1 MEQNKKEGFY
11 DDGFQGILRKDLK
24 KKLEK
29 KSGVDIDT
37 ESISQKATEVLK
49 KLDSTTNNI
58 VKEKTNNNK
67 GKMVKTPRT
76 NESVKTGEGTSN
88 ITNKQNTNNSVRN
101 NVQKQRKFN
110 NTKTRKDTNDNNI
123 VTSSKANS
131 NDKRTNSI
139 FEKGKLKIIPLGGL
153 QEIGKNLTIFEYE
166 KEIVIVDCGI
176 AFPEDDMLGVD
187 LVIPDITYLEK
198 NVDKIK
204 GIVVTHGHEDHIGAI
219 PYFLQKINVPIYAT
233 KLTMGLIENKLE
245 EHNLL
250 RDAKLHI
257 IKPKDRIK
265 FGSIEVEA
273 IKTTHS
279 IADSLAF
286 ALHTPVGTIVHTGDF
301 KIDYTPIDG
310 EVTDFARF
318 AELGREGVLLLMS
331 DSTNVERPGYTMSER
346 SVGLE
351 FDKIFMNS
359 NKRILVATFAS
370 NIHRMQQIINSAVK
384 FGRKVAPIGRSVLKV
399 IDVAKELGYI
409 TAPEDSLIDIDK
421 INLYNP
427 EQLVIITTGSQGESM
442 SALSRMSTGDHRK
455 VTITPE
461 DLVIFSSSPIPG
473 NEKSVGRVIDE
484 LQKLGAE
491 VIYNQLADVH
501 VSGHACQEEL
511 KMMITLTK
519 PKFFMPVHGEYRFL
533 IHHGEIAKLLGVNSD
548 NIFIMA
554 NGKTLEV
561 TSDSARIGAQV
572 QSGIVLVDGLGVGD
586 VGNIVIRDRQM
597 LSENGMIL
605 IVFSLESKTAKLLGG
620 PDIITRGFVY
630 VRESED
636 LVEEIKDFSKK
647 QILKLQNEGVTE
659 WSTIK
664 NTVRDSLCDFV
675 YKKTKR
681 NPMILPII
689 TEVNTQNIYKM

>member
-1 MEQNKKEGFY
+1 MDKKIKNINTIY
-11 DDGFQGILRKDLK
+11 DDSVSNGALIKDIK
-24 KKLEK
+24 KKLDRK
-29 KSGVDIDT
+29 TNIDID
-37 ESISQKATEVLK
+37 SISIQEKANTVRK
-49 KLDSTTNNI
+49 NLD
-58 VKEKTNNNK
+58 KE
-67 GKMVKTPRT
+67 
-76 NESVKTGEGTSN
+76 NEKVE
-88 ITNKQNTNNSVRN
+88 
-101 NVQKQRKFN
+101 RK
-110 NTKTRKDTNDNNI
+110 NTKVNNRTVNQNKRST
-123 VTSSKANS
+123 VTSKTRDVKKQVSKKPQQTKTARES
-131 NDKRTNSI
+131 SI
-139 FEKGKLKIIPLGGL
+139 FEKDKLKIIPLGGL
-153 QEIGKNLTIFEYE
+153 QEIGKNLTVFEYRN
-166 KEIVIVDCGI
+166 EIIIVDCGV
-176 AFPEDDMLGVD
+176 AFPDDDMLGVD
-187 LVIPDITYLEK
+187 LVIPDVTYLEK
-198 NVDKIK
+198 NAKKIK
-204 GIVVTHGHEDHIGAI
+204 GMVITHGHEDHIGAI
-219 PYFLQKINVPIYAT
+219 PYFLKKINVPVYAT
-233 KLTMGLIENKLE
+233 KLTMGLIEAKLE

-250 RDAKLHI
+250 RSAELHI
-257 IKPKDRIK
+257 AKPKDIVK
-265 FGSIEVEA
+265 LGKYFNVEF

-279 IADSLAF
+279 IADAVAF
-286 ALHTPVGTIVHTGDF
+286 AIHTPVGTVVHTGDF

-310 EVTDFARF
+310 EVMDFARF

-359 NKRILVATFAS
+359 NKRIIVATFAS

-384 FGRKVAPIGRSVLKV
+384 FGRKVAAIGRSVLRV
-399 IDVAKELGYI
+399 IDVAQELGYI
-409 TAPEDSLIDIDK
+409 TAPEGSIIDIDK
-421 INLYNP
+421 IGLYNP

-442 SALSRMSTGDHRK
+442 SALARMSTGEHRK

-473 NEKSVGRVIDE
+473 NEKSVGKLIDE

-501 VSGHACQEEL
+501 VSGHACEEEL
-511 KMMITLTK
+511 KMMLTLTK

-533 IHHGEIAKLLGVNSD
+533 RRHGHIAELLGMSD
-548 NIFIMA
+548 KNIFIMA

-561 TSDSARIGAQV
+561 DSDSARIGQQV

-605 IVFSLESKTAKLLGG
+605 VVFSLDGKTGKLVGG

-636 LVEEIKDFSKK
+636 LMEEIRAFSKE
-647 QILKLQNEGVTE
+647 QILKLEKEGVKE
-659 WSTIK
+659 WSAIK
-664 NTVRDSLCDFV
+664 GKVRDSLCDFV

-689 TEVNTQNIYKM
+689 TEVNLKEM

>member
-1 MEQNKKEGFY
+1 MDKNKKSVSTIYDDSVSNSALMKEIKKKLDKKANINIDNISIEEKANTVIQNLDKGNSILDKKTNKVDNRTVNQNKKNTASKNKEETR
-11 DDGFQGILRKDLK
+11 DSKVRKTVSK
-24 KKLEK
+24 RPQNSRTVREK
-29 KSGVDIDT
+29 
-37 ESISQKATEVLK
+37 
-49 KLDSTTNNI
+49 
-58 VKEKTNNNK
+58 
-67 GKMVKTPRT
+67 
-76 NESVKTGEGTSN
+76 
-88 ITNKQNTNNSVRN
+88 
-101 NVQKQRKFN
+101 
-110 NTKTRKDTNDNNI
+110 
-123 VTSSKANS
+123 
-131 NDKRTNSI
+131 SI
-139 FEKGKLKIIPLGGL
+139 FEKDKLKVIPLGGL
-153 QEIGKNLTIFEYE
+153 QEIGKNLTVFEYRN
-166 KEIVIVDCGI
+166 EIIIVDCGV
-176 AFPEDDMLGVD
+176 AFPDDDMLGVD

-198 NVDKIK
+198 NAKKIK
-204 GIVVTHGHEDHIGAI
+204 GMVITHGHEDHIGAI
-219 PYFLQKINVPIYAT
+219 PYFLKKINVPVYAT
-233 KLTMGLIENKLE
+233 KLTMGLIEAKLE
-245 EHNLL
+245 EHNIL
-250 RDAKLHI
+250 KSSELHI
-257 IKPKDRIK
+257 AKPKDIVK
-265 FGSIEVEA
+265 LGKYFNVEF

-279 IADSLAF
+279 IADAVAF
-286 ALHTPVGTIVHTGDF
+286 AIHTPVGTVVHTGDF

-310 EVTDFARF
+310 EVMDFARF
-318 AELGREGVLLLMS
+318 AELGKEGVLLLMS

-359 NKRILVATFAS
+359 NKRIIVATFAS

-384 FGRKVAPIGRSVLKV
+384 FGRKVAAIGRSVLRV
-399 IDVAKELGYI
+399 IDVAQELGYI
-409 TAPEDSLIDIDK
+409 TAPEGSIIDIDK
-421 INLYNP
+421 IGLYNP

-442 SALSRMSTGDHRK
+442 SALARMSTGEHKK

-473 NEKSVGRVIDE
+473 NEKSVGKLIDE

-501 VSGHACQEEL
+501 VSGHACEEEL
-511 KMMITLTK
+511 KMMLTLTN

-533 IHHGEIAKLLGVNSD
+533 RRHGHIAELLGMSD
-548 NIFIMA
+548 KNIFIMA

-561 TSDSARIGAQV
+561 DANSARIGQQV

-605 IVFSLESKTAKLLGG
+605 VVFSLDSKTGKLVGG

-636 LVEEIKDFSKK
+636 LMEEIRAFSKE
-647 QILKLQNEGVTE
+647 QILKLEKEGVKE

-664 NTVRDSLCDFV
+664 GKVRDSLCDFV
-675 YKKTKR
+675 YKRTRR

-689 TEVNTQNIYKM
+689 TEVNLKDIQQ

>member
-1 MEQNKKEGFY
+1 MEKKDKNVSTVY
-11 DDGFQGILRKDLK
+11 DDSVSSSALLKNVKRKLD
-24 KKLEK
+24 K
-29 KSGVDIDT
+29 KSSIDIDT
-37 ESISQKATEVLK
+37 ISIEEK
-49 KLDSTTNNI
+49 KKRVIKSLDSGINKVETNKLETENKKSKTSIKNNRNI
-58 VKEKTNNNK
+58 KSKNNK
-67 GKMVKTPRT
+67 IEKNVAV
-76 NESVKTGEGTSN
+76 SS
-88 ITNKQNTNNSVRN
+88 TNKVTAKRKNTN
-101 NVQKQRKFN
+101 
-110 NTKTRKDTNDNNI
+110 
-123 VTSSKANS
+123 SS
-131 NDKRTNSI
+131 SI
-139 FEKGKLKIIPLGGL
+139 FEKEKLKVIPLGGI
-153 QEIGKNLTIFEYE
+153 QEIGKNLTVFEYAG
-166 KEIVIVDCGI
+166 EIIIVDCGV
-176 AFPEDDMLGVD
+176 AFPEDDMLGID

-198 NVDKIK
+198 NANKIK
-204 GIVVTHGHEDHIGAI
+204 GMVITHGHEDHIGAI
-219 PYFLQKINVPIYAT
+219 PYFLKKINVPIYAT
-233 KLTMGLIENKLE
+233 KLTMGLIEAKLE

-250 RDAKLHI
+250 RSSELHI
-257 IKPKDRIK
+257 KKPKDIVK
-265 FGSIEVEA
+265 LGKYFNVEF

-279 IADSLAF
+279 IADSVAF
-286 ALHTPVGTIVHTGDF
+286 AIHTPVGTVVHTGDF

-310 EVTDFARF
+310 EVMDFARF
-318 AELGREGVLLLMS
+318 AELGKEGVLLLMS

-359 NKRILVATFAS
+359 NKRIIVATFAS

-384 FGRKVAPIGRSVLKV
+384 FGRKVAAIGRSVLRV
-399 IDVAKELGYI
+399 IDVAIELGYI
-409 TAPEDSLIDIDK
+409 TAPEGSIIDIDK
-421 INLYNP
+421 IGLYNP

-442 SALSRMSTGDHRK
+442 SALARMSTGEHRK

-473 NEKSVGRVIDE
+473 NEKSVGKLIDE

-501 VSGHACQEEL
+501 VSGHACEEEL
-511 KMMITLTK
+511 KMMLTLTK

-533 IHHGEIAKLLGVNSD
+533 RRHCQIAQLLGMEDKNV
-548 NIFIMA
+548 FIMA

-561 TSDSARIGAQV
+561 GPNSARIGTQV

-605 IVFSLESKTAKLLGG
+605 VVFSLDSKSGRLIGG

-636 LVEEIKDFSKK
+636 LMEEIREFSKN
-647 QILKLQNEGVTE
+647 QILKLEQDGIKE

-664 NTVRDSLCDFV
+664 SNIRDSLCDFV

-689 TEVNTQNIYKM
+689 TEINMKDN